1 MNRYITFFLQ
11 VVCCFALYSCKPT
24 VHEMLTG
31 GKRQFWYGYRD
42 SISNTYFLC
51 FNKDGTYATYWETY
65 RGFNEE
71 SYGDLFLSHQWELLN
86 DSLIVIEGDTSKLEI
101 KDNYLI
107 LINRSIADTLWKAEE
122 KMIPV
127 NYR

>member
-1 MNRYITFFLQ
+1 MNRYITFSLQ

-71 SYGDLFLSHQWELLN
+71 SYGDLFLSHQWELVN